1 MYYVSVCSGSDDDED
16 AVAEDLF
23 SGVESGEID
32 SDFAG
37 ADKSRASIEEAS
49 KEGSVKLAIV
59 FSSSEDDNN
68 FEVEQDDYEA
78 DLMGDDLDRAR

>member
-1 MYYVSVCSGSDDDED
+1 MSVCSGSDDDED

-23 SGVESGEID
+23 SDGESGEIN
-32 SDFAG
+32 SDFSG
-37 ADKSRASIEEAS
+37 ADKSRASMEEAS
-49 KEGSVKLAIV
+49 KEGGVKLAVV
-59 FSSSEDDNN
+59 FSSSEDDND